1 MAAPNLL
8 ESLAN
13 VLEDATLK
21 LNLTLN
27 LEEMWQATVAYSE
40 KNPKRFLC
48 LVFMFIY
55 LVFNNW
61 PALLVVTFLFL
72 CLVYQVQNKSLS
84 RLKILIMCR
93 RWRQRCC
100 ARRLRS

>member
-1 MAAPNLL
+1 MAAQHLL

-40 KNPKRFLC
+40 RNPKRFLF

-72 CLVYQVQNKSLS
+72 CLVYQVQNKSFSHLVGH
-84 RLKILIMCR
+84 IMCR

-100 ARRLRS
+100 ARRPRS

>member
-1 MAAPNLL
+1 MTAPNLL

-27 LEEMWQATVAYSE
+27 LEEMWQASVAYSE

-48 LVFMFIY
+48 VVFMFIY

-72 CLVYQVQNKSLS
+72 CLVYQVPNKSFLP
-84 RLKILIMCR
+84 LEGDIMCR

-100 ARRLRS
+100 ARRPRG